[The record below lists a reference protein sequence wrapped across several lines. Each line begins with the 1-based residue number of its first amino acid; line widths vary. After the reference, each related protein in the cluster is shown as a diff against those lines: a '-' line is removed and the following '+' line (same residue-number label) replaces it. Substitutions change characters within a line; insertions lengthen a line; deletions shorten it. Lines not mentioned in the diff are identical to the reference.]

1 MKILFNTYPMAFHT
15 PGGGEIQLS
24 SYQKYLSEH
33 DISVGLFDQWNPSFF
48 DFDLVHFFSCI
59 SGSLPFCAF
68 VKSLGIPLII
78 SPNLWITKKT
88 KHLYPVEEI
97 RNQLLQSNR
106 IVVNSDM
113 EADVL
118 CEVFNLPR
126 DWFTT
131 IYNAV
136 DNLFFESINP
146 ALFREQFNI
155 TAPFILNVGNIEPRK
170 NQLNLIRAMKEFPE
184 LKLVMI
190 GHQRDPDYAK
200 ACFVEAGEQLH
211 YIEPLAH
218 DSELLRSAYA
228 ACEVF
233 VLPSTLETPGL
244 AALEAAA
251 AGARVVVTS
260 EGSAREYF
268 GDLVDYVE
276 PDDLKSIVKGIKS
289 ARTRNNTLAGQIYL
303 RANFT
308 WERVTAHLANVYR
321 ELQTGQVAATK
332 KDGFYPVEKDPEGH
346 LNLWSSRRIEF
357 EWEPGRLSFL
367 WRSVSGA
374 TVDIIIN
381 GDRVLKGIDV
391 SEEWT
396 SFTLEFIARQGQN
409 TAQIIFEITPNA
421 EIPGDDPRQ
430 LGVAFRD
437 VSFKPSHLLI
447 SLLE

>member
-136 DNLFFESINP
+136 DNLFF
-146 ALFREQFNI
+146 
-155 TAPFILNVGNIEPRK
+155 
-170 NQLNLIRAMKEFPE
+170 
-184 LKLVMI
+184 
-190 GHQRDPDYAK
+190 
-200 ACFVEAGEQLH
+200 
-211 YIEPLAH
+211 
-218 DSELLRSAYA
+218 
-228 ACEVF
+228 
-233 VLPSTLETPGL
+233 
-244 AALEAAA
+244 
-251 AGARVVVTS
+251 
-260 EGSAREYF
+260 
-268 GDLVDYVE
+268 
-276 PDDLKSIVKGIKS
+276 
-289 ARTRNNTLAGQIYL
+289 
-303 RANFT
+303 
-308 WERVTAHLANVYR
+308 
-321 ELQTGQVAATK
+321 
-332 KDGFYPVEKDPEGH
+332 
-346 LNLWSSRRIEF
+346 
-357 EWEPGRLSFL
+357 
-367 WRSVSGA
+367 
-374 TVDIIIN
+374 
-381 GDRVLKGIDV
+381 
-391 SEEWT
+391 
-396 SFTLEFIARQGQN
+396 
-409 TAQIIFEITPNA
+409 
-421 EIPGDDPRQ
+421 
-430 LGVAFRD
+430 
-437 VSFKPSHLLI
+437 
-447 SLLE
+447 